1 MKVLIQSFS
10 SETSQEVFTTIQF
23 LTFYKKFSKEKESFD
38 TALLLRILRES
49 LS

>member
-23 LTFYKKFSKEKESFD
+23 LTFYEKFSKEKESFD
-38 TALLLRILRES
+38 TVLLLRILRES